1 MCTPAL
7 FVYAPEKELE
17 REHKLGHKIVI
28 WEDGE
33 VKVVDP

>member
-7 FVYAPEKELE
+7 FVYTPEKE
-17 REHKLGHKIVI
+17 RKRTLGYKIVI